1 MGIKIVPI
9 TGTDMRLAPGGWAM
23 PDWLRAEVPA
33 SWARR
38 KAKTPQVWDGRIL
51 GFSEVAV
58 GQDGILRA
66 EAREDA
72 YSAFLTW
79 REAGFPDI
87 GTVHAFGTAL
97 IVSKDGALIFGVMG
111 KHTVNAGRVY
121 PPGGSLEPGDL
132 RADGSVDV
140 EGCIARELIEETALY
155 AGEAVP
161 GPLLAIFQGPRLCIS
176 RAFRF
181 DLGADDLVARI
192 RESLDAQEHR
202 ELADVVACRT
212 VEDGRRAGAL
222 ADYAAAILEAV
233 SAGRLA
239 L

>member
-1 MGIKIVPI
+1 MGIEIIPI
-9 TGTDMRLAPGGWAM
+9 AGTDMRLAPGGWTM

-51 GFSEVAV
+51 GFSAVAV

-79 REAGFPDI
+79 HEAGFPDI
-87 GTVHAFGTAL
+87 GITHAFGAAW
-97 IVSKDGALIFGVMG
+97 ICSSDGALILGVMG
-111 KHTVNAGRVY
+111 QGTVNAGRVY

-140 EGCIARELIEETALY
+140 EGCIARELMEETGLE
-155 AGEAVP
+155 AGDAVA

-176 RAFRF
+176 RAFHF
-181 DLGADDLVARI
+181 DILAEDLVAII
-192 RESLDAQEHR
+192 RENLDRQDHR

-222 ADYAAAILEAV
+222 ADYAAEVLEAV
-233 SAGRLA
+233 SVGRLV